1 YGAQIDIKDIRAVND
16 EDKTAGFDP
25 LQFIEHTRYDAEA
38 MFEELWKLAESQIAD
53 VPLRR
58 LVLTILD
65 LQKNQFKQ
73 LPATQKHFYPFAGGL
88 VEHTLSVVHSC
99 IHLADKYV
107 NHYPDLVP
115 PINRD
120 LVVAGAI
127 LHDIGR
133 TLEFNGDMASAQ
145 PTVP

>member
-1 YGAQIDIKDIRAVND
+1 D
-16 EDKTAGFDP
+16 EDRAGDFDP
-25 LQFIEHTRYDAEA
+25 GDFVEATRYDVDA
-38 MFEELWKLAESQIAD
+38 MFEELWTVAESHIGD

-65 LQKNQFKQ
+65 QKKQ
-73 LPATQKHFYPFAGGL
+73 QLKQAPATLKHFFPFAGGL
-88 VEHTLSVVHSC
+88 LEHILSVTHTC

-107 NHYPDLVP
+107 GHYPDLQP
-115 PINRD
+115 PLNRD

-133 TLEFNGDMASAQ
+133 TIEFNDN
-145 PTVP
+145 V